1 MSNEKVN
8 GALAKGQEFYNKGN
22 ELMDKVPVLKN
33 PLYKKIVWGI
43 LCLVLLLAVGRIF
56 GCGGAQAP
64 FDVFK
69 EMMVAMTE
77 GDIET
82 MFSHIYIPQQERE
95 RLAKLSYAEA
105 ELIEKEIVNGFVNSF
120 GDMSEEQ
127 LSIMKATIGT
137 MRLKDVKKD
146 GDKAILTYVM
156 TVGGEDREEDVTL
169 RLVDGEWKVDLGGM

>member
-1 MSNEKVN
+1 
-8 GALAKGQEFYNKGN
+8 
-22 ELMDKVPVLKN
+22 
-33 PLYKKIVWGI
+33 
-43 LCLVLLLAVGRIF
+43 
-56 GCGGAQAP
+56 
-64 FDVFK
+64 
-69 EMMVAMTE
+69 MVAMTE